1 MNDAEKDVWSPHSAQ
16 ETSSAMH
23 ETGYDADTDTEGA
36 SAMDDSEGSLED
48 AIASMSGKIDRTSA
62 APAPAHAEE
71 TAATDSSREVTFAS
85 PSYST
90 MPGASASTE
99 SGAGS
104 MQKTDAASV
113 SVGVVVGNISVSS
126 LGSGLPIN
134 VREALRYR
142 IRKKM

>member
-16 ETSSAMH
+16 ETSSAKH
-23 ETGYDADTDTEGA
+23 DTGSDTDTDTEGS

-71 TAATDSSREVTFAS
+71 TAATDSNREVTFAS
-85 PSYST
+85 PLHST
-90 MPGASASTE
+90 VPGASAE

-104 MQKTDAASV
+104 MQKTDPAGV

>member
-1 MNDAEKDVWSPHSAQ
+1 MHDT
-16 ETSSAMH
+16 TSD
-23 ETGYDADTDTEGA
+23 TDTDTEGS

-62 APAPAHAEE
+62 VPSPAHAEDA
-71 TAATDSSREVTFAS
+71 AATESSREVTFDSAA
-85 PSYST
+85 YST
-90 MPGASASTE
+90 VTGASAE
-99 SGAGS
+99 SGAGAGS

-113 SVGVVVGNISVSS
+113 SAGVVVGNISVST

>member
-1 MNDAEKDVWSPHSAQ
+1 MHDT
-16 ETSSAMH
+16 TSD
-23 ETGYDADTDTEGA
+23 TDTDTEGS

-62 APAPAHAEE
+62 VPSPAHAEDA
-71 TAATDSSREVTFAS
+71 AATESSREVTFDSAA
-85 PSYST
+85 YST
-90 MPGASASTE
+90 VTGASANAE
-99 SGAGS
+99 SGAGAGS

-113 SVGVVVGNISVSS
+113 SAGVVVGNISVST